1 MRSTFLFLYT
11 FLVSTILICSCQNN
25 GTDAE
30 NSSIKPDSL
39 SSPIAKME
47 KSIQAF
53 PDSLLL
59 IAKLSDLQEEN
70 GQLDLAF
77 ATIEKGLQKD
87 STSVI
92 FHNRRASL
100 LLEKGDTSGAISGLL
115 KSLSYAPEQT
125 DIHVELGFLYAA
137 QKKKNALMVA
147 DFLLTQ
153 TDQPALQTEAR
164 FMKGIYYVNIG
175 DKKNALMYFNE
186 CIIND
191 YTFIDAYMEKGILL
205 YNDKKYIEAQ
215 KSFEKVLTIS
225 NTHTEAYLWTG
236 KSLEAQNK
244 KEEAL
249 DFYKKTIGLD
259 EKMKEAAEGVE
270 RLTKKNK

>member
-1 MRSTFLFLYT
+1 MRCT
-11 FLVSTILICSCQNN
+11 FLVISTIFTATILTSSCQGN
-25 GTDAE
+25 GSEAE

-39 SSPIAKME
+39 FSPIAKLE
-47 KSIQAF
+47 KSIQTY

-59 IAKLSDLQEEN
+59 IAKLSDLQEAN
-70 GQLDLAF
+70 GQLDVAF

-100 LLEKGDTSGAISGLL
+100 LLAKGDTSGAISGLL

-153 TDQPALQTEAR
+153 TDQPALQTQAR
-164 FMKGIYYVNIG
+164 FMKGIYFVNMG
-175 DKKNALMYFNE
+175 DKKNALLNFNE

-205 YNDKKYIEAQ
+205 YNDKKFTEAQ

-259 EKMKEAAEGVE
+259 DKMKEAADAVE
-270 RLTKKNK
+270 RLSKYK

>member
-1 MRSTFLFLYT
+1 MRCIILVLITFFS
-11 FLVSTILICSCQNN
+11 VTIFIVSCQNN
-25 GTDAE
+25 GSVVE
-30 NSSIKPDSL
+30 NTTSKPDSMAD
-39 SSPIAKME
+39 PIAKLE
-47 KSIQAF
+47 KSIQAY

-77 ATIEKGLQKD
+77 STIEKGLQKD
-87 STSVI
+87 STTVI
-92 FHNRRASL
+92 FHNRKASL
-100 LLEKGDTSGAISGLL
+100 LLAKGDTSGAISGLL

-153 TDQPALQTEAR
+153 TDQPALQTQAR

-175 DKKNALMYFNE
+175 DKKNALLNFNE

-191 YTFIDAYMEKGILL
+191 YTFIDAFMEKGILL
-205 YNDKKYIEAQ
+205 YNDKKYTDAQ

-225 NTHTEAYLWTG
+225 NTHTEAYFWTG
-236 KSLEAQNK
+236 KCLEAQNK

-249 DFYKKTIGLD
+249 DFYRKTLGLD
-259 EKMKEAAEGVE
+259 DKMKEAAEGVE
-270 RLTKKNK
+270 RLTKTSK

>member
-1 MRSTFLFLYT
+1 MR
-11 FLVSTILICSCQNN
+11 STILILITFISAAIIFTSCQNN
-25 GTDAE
+25 GSEAKS
-30 NSSIKPDSL
+30 SSIEKDSL
-39 SSPIAKME
+39 TSPIAKLE
-47 KSIQAF
+47 KSIQAY

-59 IAKLSDLQEEN
+59 IAKLSDLQEAN
-70 GQLDLAF
+70 GQLDLAS
-77 ATIEKGLQKD
+77 ATIEKGLRKD

-100 LLEKGDTSGAISGLL
+100 LLAKGDTSGAISGLL

-153 TDQPALQTEAR
+153 TDQPALQTQAR
-164 FMKGIYYVNIG
+164 FMKGVYYVNIG
-175 DKKNALMYFNE
+175 DKKNALLHFNE

-205 YNDKKYIEAQ
+205 YNDKKYIDAQ

-225 NTHTEAYLWTG
+225 NTHVEAYFWMG
-236 KSLEAQNK
+236 KCLESQNK

-259 EKMKEAAEGVE
+259 DKMMEAAEGVE
-270 RLTKKNK
+270 RLSKKS

>member
-1 MRSTFLFLYT
+1 MR
-11 FLVSTILICSCQNN
+11 STILILITFISAAIIFTSCQNN
-25 GTDAE
+25 GSEAE
-30 NSSIKPDSL
+30 SSSIEKDSL
-39 SSPIAKME
+39 TSPIAKLE
-47 KSIQAF
+47 KSIQAY

-59 IAKLSDLQEEN
+59 IAKLSDLQEAN
-70 GQLDLAF
+70 GQLDLAS
-77 ATIEKGLQKD
+77 ATIEKGLRKD

-92 FHNRRASL
+92 FQNRRASL
-100 LLEKGDTSGAISGLL
+100 LLAKGDTSGAISGLL

-153 TDQPALQTEAR
+153 TDQPALQTQAR
-164 FMKGIYYVNIG
+164 FMKGVYYVNIG
-175 DKKNALMYFNE
+175 DKKNALLHFNE

-205 YNDKKYIEAQ
+205 YNDKKYIYAQ

-225 NTHTEAYLWTG
+225 NTHVEAYFWMG
-236 KSLEAQNK
+236 KCLESQNK

-259 EKMKEAAEGVE
+259 DKMMEAAEGVE
-270 RLTKKNK
+270 RLSKKS

>member
-1 MRSTFLFLYT
+1 MRCTFFNLTT
-11 FLVSTILICSCQNN
+11 FFTATILISSCQNN
-25 GTDAE
+25 GSDKE
-30 NSSIKPDSL
+30 NASIKPDST
-39 SSPIAKME
+39 SSPIAKLE
-47 KSIQAF
+47 KSIQAY

-59 IAKLSDLQEEN
+59 IAKLSDLQEAN

-87 STSVI
+87 STTVI
-92 FHNRRASL
+92 FHNRMASL
-100 LLEKGDTSGAISGLL
+100 LLAKGDTSGAISGLL

-125 DIHVELGFLYAA
+125 DIHVELGFLYAT

-153 TDQPALQTEAR
+153 IDQPALQTQAR
-164 FMKGIYYVNIG
+164 FMKGVYYVNIG
-175 DKKNALMYFNE
+175 DKKNALLNFNE

-225 NTHTEAYLWTG
+225 NTHTEAYFWTG
-236 KSLEAQNK
+236 KCLEAQNK

-249 DFYKKTIGLD
+249 DYYKKTLGLD
-259 EKMKEAAEGVE
+259 DKMKEAAEAVE
-270 RLTKKNK
+270 RLTKTGK

>member
-1 MRSTFLFLYT
+1 MRSTFFVLIT
-11 FLVSTILICSCQNN
+11 FISAAIIITSCQSNSS
-25 GTDAE
+25 DAE
-30 NSSIKPDSL
+30 NSSAKKDSL
-39 SSPIAKME
+39 TSPIAKLE

-53 PDSLLL
+53 PDSLQL
-59 IAKLSDLQEEN
+59 IAKLSDLQEAN

-87 STSVI
+87 STTVI

-153 TDQPALQTEAR
+153 TDQPALQTQAR
-164 FMKGIYYVNIG
+164 FMKGVYYVNIG
-175 DKKNALMYFNE
+175 DKKNALLHFNE

-205 YNDKKYIEAQ
+205 YNDKKYTDAQ

-236 KSLEAQNK
+236 KCLESQNK

-259 EKMKEAAEGVE
+259 DKMKEAAEGVE
-270 RLTKKNK
+270 RLSKNE

>member
-1 MRSTFLFLYT
+1 MRCT
-11 FLVSTILICSCQNN
+11 FLVITTLLTATILISSCQGN
-25 GTDAE
+25 GSETE
-30 NSSIKPDSL
+30 NSSIKTDSL
-39 SSPIAKME
+39 SSPIAKLE
-47 KSIQAF
+47 KSIQAY

-59 IAKLSDLQEEN
+59 IAKLSDQQEAN
-70 GQLDLAF
+70 GQLDIAF

-100 LLEKGDTSGAISGLL
+100 LLAKGDTSGAISGLL

-137 QKKKNALMVA
+137 QKKKNALLVA
-147 DFLLTQ
+147 DFLLSQ
-153 TDQPALQTEAR
+153 TDQPALQTQAR
-164 FMKGIYYVNIG
+164 FMKGIYFVNIG
-175 DKKNALMYFNE
+175 DKKNALLNFNE

-205 YNDKKYIEAQ
+205 FNDKKYTEAQ

-225 NTHTEAYLWTG
+225 NTHTEAYFWTG

-259 EKMKEAAEGVE
+259 DKMKEAAEGVE
-270 RLTKKNK
+270 RLSKK